1 MKNGLDNFGI
11 VCYNSCWNINK
22 LYKQEPKKGGQM
34 RKIIVSQRTLFDH
47 AIDLLIQIFKP
58 NQKLKKISAIIDAN
72 PALLAAVHADLTEGS
87 TDSGSHG
94 VSAERVLRCAILK
107 QYKQYSYR
115 ELWERLKDGVSF
127 RWFTRFYS
135 DPIPHYTTLQKAI
148 KSIKAETWSGINNV
162 LVLYAQKRKLEK
174 GTSLRVDTTVI
185 GTNIHYPLDSRLLW
199 DSIRVLTR
207 IMERSSQAIPGIHFA
222 FAKRTRRAKKL
233 CYRIVMAKGPKAK
246 DNRRR
251 LYKDLIKIANE
262 VFLMSQRCLKE
273 MSKHPQSKTWP
284 PYEQLDHYV
293 TLSAVAIKQCE
304 HRVLKGEK
312 LPASEKIVSIF
323 EEHTDIIKRGKS
335 QSPTEFGHKVLISTT
350 NSGLITQYQVFRG
363 NPDDAHMIPDILATH
378 QSQYG
383 QTPKSLCGDRRFFSS
398 DNENK
403 AYQTGVERVSIC
415 KPGYRSKDRKQIEKE
430 RWFKTLQRFR
440 AGIEG
445 IISALMRS
453 YGLKRCLWKGWE
465 AFQSYVGLSVFT
477 FNLQKIAALI

>member
-1 MKNGLDNFGI
+1 
-11 VCYNSCWNINK
+11 
-22 LYKQEPKKGGQM
+22 M
-34 RKIIVSQRTLFDH
+34 RKKIIAQRTVFDY
-47 AIDLLIQIFKP
+47 AIDLLITMFKP
-58 NQKLKKISAIIDAN
+58 SKKLKKMNAILDAN
-72 PALLAAVHADLTEGS
+72 PVILKVVHADLTEGS
-87 TDSGSHG
+87 ADSGSHG
-94 VSAERVLRCAILK
+94 MSAERVLRCAVLK

-148 KSIKAETWSGINNV
+148 KSIKAETWTRINEA
-162 LVLYAQKRKLEK
+162 LISYAQERKLERGK
-174 GTSLRVDTTVI
+174 SLRVDTTVV
-185 GTNIHYPLDSRLLW
+185 GTNTAYPLDSRLLW

-207 IMERSSQAIPGIHFA
+207 IMERCRQSLPEVNFA
-222 FAKRTRRAKKL
+222 FAKRTRRTKKL

-246 DNRRR
+246 HHRQRF
-251 LYKDLIKIANE
+251 YKDLIKIANE
-262 VFLMSQRCLKE
+262 VFLMGERCLME
-273 MSKHPQSKTWP
+273 MSKHPQCKTLP
-284 PYEQLDHYV
+284 FFEQLDHYL

-304 HRVLKGEK
+304 RRVLKGEK
-312 LPASEKIVSIF
+312 VPASEKIVSIF

-335 QSPTEFGHKVLISTT
+335 QSPTEFGHKVLITT
-350 NSGLITQYQVFRG
+350 AKSGLITQYQVFRG
-363 NPDDAHMIPDILATH
+363 NPDDAHMIPDILTNH
-378 QSQYG
+378 QNQYG
-383 QTPKSLCGDRRFFSS
+383 HAPQSLCGDRRFFSS

-403 AYQTGVERVSIC
+403 AYQQGVEKVSIC

-445 IISALMRS
+445 IISALMRC

-465 AFQSYVGLSVFT
+465 AFQSYVGLSVVT